1 MRGAASAALSPLQAG
16 LMSPNDRIVPAGPR
30 GSVAPLVLVA
40 LGWLLPG
47 VGFLLLGRR
56 YRVRAIAYIVT
67 LNLTF
72 ALGVALHGGLAWPTI
87 VASNKGSAVVE
98 LLNLIMQLGA
108 GLPALVSLS
117 AYELHWQVL
126 HVLARVDVNGYSEL
140 GSFYCLVAG
149 ALNYFVVWQTLDR
162 REKKGFEILADK

>member
-1 MRGAASAALSPLQAG
+1 MA
-16 LMSPNDRIVPAGPR
+16 PNERIAPAGPR
-30 GSVAPLVLVA
+30 GSVAPMVLVG

-56 YRVRAIAYIVT
+56 YRTRAILYILA

-72 ALGVALHGGLAWPTI
+72 VLGVVLRGGLAWPTI
-87 VASNKGSAVVE
+87 VASNKGSAIVE

-108 GLPALVSLS
+108 GLPALVSLA
-117 AYELHWQVL
+117 AYELHWPVL
-126 HVLARVDVNGYSEL
+126 RVLARVDVEVYPEL

-162 REKKGFEILADK
+162 REKKGFEVLADK